1 MLVGLRPVDCRA
13 IDRAA
18 GSRAG
23 QQREPE
29 HQEPRPAALAP
40 QERLPRLL
48 CLVVLHQFSP
58 TLWCLG
64 GMVGPSW
71 LTKRDRTG
79 GPDGPR
85 AGLALALGGLYS
97 FYRAHTAALPGTPAT
112 RARQAKGKGP
122 GRGGRS
128 P

>member
-48 CLVVLHQFSP
+48 CLVVMHQFSP
-58 TLWCLG
+58 KLWCIG
-64 GMVGPSW
+64 GMVGASW

-79 GPDGPR
+79 GPEGAR
-85 AGLALALGGLYS
+85 AGLALAGGGGDEEIG
-97 FYRAHTAALPGTPAT
+97 RATCGE
-112 RARQAKGKGP
+112 
-122 GRGGRS
+122 RGCKEGERVGGGGG
-128 P
+128 

>member
-1 MLVGLRPVDCRA
+1 MRISDWSSDVCSSDLRGLLELVGLEPVDGSA
-13 IDRAA
+13 IERAA
-18 GSRAG
+18 GRRAG

-29 HQEPRPAALAP
+29 QEEPRPAALAP

-58 TLWCLG
+58 KLWCLG

-85 AGLALALGGLYS
+85 AGLALASGGLSSYEDRKS
-97 FYRAHTAALPGTPAT
+97 VV
-112 RARQAKGKGP
+112 
-122 GRGGRS
+122 
-128 P
+128 